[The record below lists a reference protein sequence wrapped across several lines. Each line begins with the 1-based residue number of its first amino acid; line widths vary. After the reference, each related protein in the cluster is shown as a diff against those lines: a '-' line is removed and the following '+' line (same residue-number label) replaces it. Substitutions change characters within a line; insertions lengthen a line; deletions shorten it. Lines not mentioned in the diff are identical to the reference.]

1 MATTQHYLW
10 AGGHFVLLVSSFR
23 YLLAWAFFRG
33 PSSWWYKT
41 SFFGALLSYA
51 IVCQKSL
58 GTPQPNGAWIKR
70 ALTDENVQ
78 YLLLAFFWWTSKP
91 IAFSL
96 LPFAIF
102 SLFHALT
109 FTRTTLMPQILAS
122 GPPTSAGGAPTPH
135 PLAKRLQLW
144 VKANYDTA
152 MKAVAFIELL
162 IMARVLLGAITFR
175 NSLLTPIFYA
185 HFLRQR
191 YYQSAFT
198 RNALTLVNQRIEG
211 YVRQPGT
218 PPVAV
223 QIWDTFKMLLTRWA
237 GSSVAPQQPA
247 AAGARAQ

>member
-10 AGGHFVLLVSSFR
+10 AGGHFILLASSFR
-23 YLLAWAFFRG
+23 YLLAWALFRG
-33 PSSWWYKT
+33 PSPWWYKT
-41 SFFGALLSYA
+41 SFFGALLSYF
-51 IVCQKSL
+51 IVCHKSL
-58 GTPQPNGAWIKR
+58 GTPQPNTAWIKR
-70 ALTDENVQ
+70 ALIDENVQ

-91 IAFSL
+91 IAFAL
-96 LPFAIF
+96 FPYAIF

-109 FTRTTLMPQILAS
+109 FMRTTLMPQFLPS
-122 GPPTSAGGAPTPH
+122 GPPASAGGSPAPH
-135 PLAKRLQLW
+135 PLAKKLQLW

-198 RNALTLVNQRIEG
+198 RNAITLVNQRIEG

-218 PPVAV
+218 PPLAV
-223 QIWDTFKMLLTRWA
+223 QVWDTLKMLLSRWA
-237 GSSVAPQQPA
+237 GSTLAPQQPA
-247 AAGARAQ
+247 AAARAQ